1 MSNRKLI
8 AAFLSAVVATTASA
22 QFSFTLLHHGDGE
35 SYLNAAGT
43 GALAQYGGVARFSS
57 KLAELRSANPA
68 AAFVSAGD
76 NIIPSIRLN
85 ASLTPGAPFYDAIA
99 MNSFG
104 YDAIALGNHDFD
116 LGPSLTRRLID
127 GVNAPFVSAN
137 VNFSA
142 EPSLSAVV
150 GSKLV
155 KSTTKV
161 INGETIGFIGTSPE
175 NLRSISS
182 PGNVSLSP
190 YVPSI
195 LAEADAFA
203 SAGINKVILL
213 SHNQALANDL
223 AMVSSLRNVDVIVSA
238 GGEEVLGTA
247 GSTILAPGDTISNPY
262 PIFRTDSAG
271 KNVALVAS
279 GSRYKY
285 IGELDLSFDNAGD
298 LTTASGQLHVVASKS
313 AQPAVGVDADVVLQ
327 STVVD
332 PVNTFEATLANQLI
346 ARTEVALD
354 GVRNNVRTRET
365 NLGSLVADAFKIQ
378 SAERA
383 VDLGLPLNNPLVAL
397 TNGGGIRINAII
409 PAAGTDADNISK
421 KTTFDTLPFFNN
433 LGIVRDVDSARLLVL
448 LENAVSRVEFVDG
461 RFAQISGLKFTYDPT
476 LPVGDRII
484 DVLLEETGV
493 LYVNDG
499 VANPLA
505 PVIDLATTDFLFNGG
520 DSYNFSGLAFD
531 RVGLTYLQALEDY
544 LTLPAGEGGLGGDV
558 LASAYP
564 VGGLGRIGV
573 GGQLN
578 GVIPEPASISILA
591 IAGLALGRRRSA

>member
-1 MSNRKLI
+1 MTFRNVSILALAM
-8 AAFLSAVVATTASA
+8 AATATSAD
-22 QFSFTLLHHGDGE
+22 FSFTLLHHGDRE

-43 GALAQYGGVARFSS
+43 GALAQYGGVSRFST
-57 KLAELRSANPA
+57 KLTQLRAANPHS
-68 AAFVSAGD
+68 AFVSAGD

-85 ASLTPGAPFYDAIA
+85 ASLVPGAPFYDAIA

-104 YDAIALGNHDFD
+104 YDAVALGNHDFD

-137 VNFSA
+137 VNFTA
-142 EPSLSAVV
+142 EPALSPVV
-150 GSKLV
+150 GTKLV
-155 KSTTKV
+155 KATTKV
-161 INGETIGFIGTSPE
+161 INGETVGFIGTSPE

-182 PGNVSLSP
+182 PGNVTLNP

-195 LAEADAFA
+195 LAEADNFA
-203 SAGINKVILL
+203 SMGVNKVILL

-238 GGEEVLGTA
+238 GGEEVLGTV
-247 GSTILAPGDTISNPY
+247 GSTIVAPGDTISNPY
-262 PIFRTDSAG
+262 PLFRTDSAG

-285 IGELDLSFDNAGD
+285 IGELDLTFTAAGD
-298 LTTASGQLHVVASKS
+298 LTTAAGQLHVVASKT
-313 AQPAVGVDADVVLQ
+313 AQPVVGVDADTTLQ
-327 STVVD
+327 ASVVD
-332 PVNTFEATLANQLI
+332 PVNTFEATLATQLI

-383 VDLGLPLNNPLVAL
+383 EALSLPLDNPLVAL
-397 TNGGGIRINAII
+397 TNGGGIRINAVI
-409 PAAGTDADNISK
+409 PAAGSAADNISK
-421 KTTFDTLPFFNN
+421 KTTFDVLPFFNN
-433 LGIVRDVDSARLLVL
+433 LGIVRDIDSARLLVL
-448 LENAVSRVEFVDG
+448 LENAVSRVEFTDG

-484 DVLLEETGV
+484 DVLLEENGV

-499 VANPLA
+499 IANPLA
-505 PVIDLATTDFLFNGG
+505 PKLDLATTDFLFNGG
-520 DSYNFSGLAFD
+520 DSYNFSGLTFD

-544 LTLPAGEGGLGGDV
+544 LTLPASQGGLGGDV
-558 LASAYP
+558 LASQYP
-564 VGGLGRIGV
+564 VGGLGRITV
-573 GGQLN
+573 GGNLT
-578 GVIPEPASISILA
+578 GVIPEPASLSLVVL
-591 IAGLALGRRRSA
+591 AGLSLARRRRA